1 MSKVPKIRSLHIFAI
16 CPEKHLAMKLIF
28 CVQINTRIFY
38 KLIVSLWVCVARR
51 AQSTQNNKPT
61 MSLQYLKESVKD
73 KVDFFCPQINVK
85 GFFKLILLFWVNVAR
100 HVQIAINN
108 KVAISLQYLK
118 KKVSDEVDF
127 LHLDKHESLL
137 QLDTMILMGMVKHS

>member
-1 MSKVPKIRSLHIFAI
+1 MIFLPADK
-16 CPEKHLAMKLIF
+16 CQRFL
-28 CVQINTRIFY
+28 QI
-38 KLIVSLWVCVARR
+38 
-51 AQSTQNNKPT
+51 
-61 MSLQYLKESVKD
+61 D
-73 KVDFFCPQINVK
+73 KCGQFFN
-85 GFFKLILLFWVNVAR
+85 WVNVAR